1 MLTKAKNNPDI
12 TTDLREAINYADMI
26 VQYVNDGSG
35 TRDLIDKALKLLCE
49 TMKSAEKTNE

>member
-1 MLTKAKNNPDI
+1 MV
-12 TTDLREAINYADMI
+12 

-49 TMKSAEKTNE
+49 TMNTVEIKKSK